1 MNAKIINLGNQFS
14 AKETIKDFKNNKY
27 APFDVEITNSHV
39 SNLNK
44 LVGRKIV
51 RSNKLFINSYT
62 LWEIMQ
68 NDSKQ
73 ENHHHHGLTESD
85 VFEAMYAI
93 RNPKLL
99 YVAKSKR
106 YAIITTKPS
115 HFGIPLLIVLE
126 FGVGT
131 KEHINAKAN
140 KIITIYPKDNIDKI
154 IQKMNRNDILYRKK

>member
-1 MNAKIINLGNQFS
+1 
-14 AKETIKDFKNNKY
+14 
-27 APFDVEITNSHV
+27 
-39 SNLNK
+39 
-44 LVGRKIV
+44 
-51 RSNKLFINSYT
+51 
-62 LWEIMQ
+62 
-68 NDSKQ
+68 
-73 ENHHHHGLTESD
+73 
-85 VFEAMYAI
+85 
-93 RNPKLL
+93 
-99 YVAKSKR
+99 VAKSKR